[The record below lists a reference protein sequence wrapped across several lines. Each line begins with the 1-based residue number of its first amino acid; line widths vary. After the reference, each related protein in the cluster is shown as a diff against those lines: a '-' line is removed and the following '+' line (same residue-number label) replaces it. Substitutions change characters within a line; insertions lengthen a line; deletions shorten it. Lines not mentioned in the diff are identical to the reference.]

1 MTESGEIPS
10 GSRGAHSRD
19 GPGEGGPWR
28 EGYPLEPE
36 PAKDTTTAGDAQRR
50 VRGDILLLLPCSYTL
65 VFQQCLPV
73 DPLCRKLGSQ
83 VRETEQGVAGKGWSE
98 MTQTVSTPGLEDFA
112 CESA

>member
-1 MTESGEIPS
+1 MESGEIPS

-19 GPGEGGPWR
+19 GRGEGGPWR

-36 PAKDTTTAGDAQRR
+36 PAKDTATAGDAQRR

-65 VFQQCLPV
+65 VFQKCLPV
-73 DPLCRKLGSQ
+73 DQLSRKPEGSQ
-83 VRETEQGVAGKGWSE
+83 VRETEQGMAGKGWSE
-98 MTQTVSTPGLEDFA
+98 ITQTVATPGLEEFA